1 MVKFLN
7 RYMNIK
13 EQTKFDL
20 GMSLLSSFESQVFC
34 RKEEKGDILLLILDL
49 INYGVPS
56 LLQGESGDF

>member
-1 MVKFLN
+1 
-7 RYMNIK
+7 MNIK

-20 GMSLLSSFESQVFC
+20 GMSILSSFESQLFC

-56 LLQGESGDF
+56 LLQGESGEF